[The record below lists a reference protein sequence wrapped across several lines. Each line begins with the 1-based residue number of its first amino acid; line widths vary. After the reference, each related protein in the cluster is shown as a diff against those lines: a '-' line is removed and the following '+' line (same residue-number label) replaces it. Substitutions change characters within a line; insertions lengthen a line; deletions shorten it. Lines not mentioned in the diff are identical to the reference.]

1 MYGNLKL
8 QLWKSGIRQNQ
19 LAQMLNIDDTLLS
32 KIVNGFRRP
41 SPELRARISKVLDCE
56 EAWLFE
62 ESRRAART
70 APEPVPMPA
79 PPAETA
85 AMPAPPAE

>member
-19 LAQMLNIDDTLLS
+19 LAQMVNIDDTLLS

-41 SPELRARISKVLDCE
+41 SPELRARISKVLDCDE
-56 EAWLFE
+56 TWLFE
-62 ESRRAART
+62 ESRRMPRT
-70 APEPVPMPA
+70 PPEAVVELQA
-79 PPAETA
+79 QPPAD
-85 AMPAPPAE
+85 

>member
-19 LAQMLNIDDTLLS
+19 LAQMVNIDDTLLS

-41 SPELRARISKVLDCE
+41 SPELKARISKVLDCDE
-56 EAWLFE
+56 TWLFE
-62 ESRRAART
+62 ESRR
-70 APEPVPMPA
+70 MPRNPPQAVEMQAA
-79 PPAETA
+79 PPAD
-85 AMPAPPAE
+85 